1 MSNPNKTLCRHTLV
15 KIMRCLSIDEWSPR
29 RLWLAVYGPDI
40 GHQGSQINWHCIR
53 LYSFVHYLV
62 LGWYNV
68 GQQNRKKCE
77 FCASVVISWQHS
89 TAVYRG
95 LIDSSLLFKWPCM
108 ECLEYVYIIIYARF
122 NGMVGCDM
130 YIYMGP
136 WYGIIRIFHGWQ
148 TLTVKGYEGIRSL
161 CVLCLVYMYCLL
173 ELICIVC

>member
-15 KIMRCLSIDEWSPR
+15 RIMRCLSIDEWSPR

-77 FCASVVISWQHS
+77 FCASVVISRQHS

-130 YIYMGP
+130 YIYMVWYNTYFP
-136 WYGIIRIFHGWQ
+136 WLADFDCQGLWRNP
-148 TLTVKGYEGIRSL
+148 
-161 CVLCLVYMYCLL
+161 
-173 ELICIVC
+173 

>member
-15 KIMRCLSIDEWSPR
+15 RIMRCLSIDEWSPR

-77 FCASVVISWQHS
+77 FCVISWQHS

-108 ECLEYVYIIIYARF
+108 ECLEYVYIIIYMPGSMVWLSMVCIWVHVWYKMDDTSWLESLF
-122 NGMVGCDM
+122 N
-130 YIYMGP
+130 
-136 WYGIIRIFHGWQ
+136 
-148 TLTVKGYEGIRSL
+148 VKGHEGIHSL
-161 CVLCLVYMYCLL
+161 SVLCLVYMYCLL